1 MGGYIRTKAAV
12 MPGFFNEF
20 KKFAV
25 KGNMID
31 LAIGVVIGS
40 SFNKIVDVLVKQV
53 ITPPLGYLTTG
64 IEMSQLAWVIREPVT
79 NADGE
84 VTNPGVVIGYGLFI
98 ETLIDFLIIALVLF
112 VIVRGINA
120 LRDRADDPEN
130 KTVPTPKDI
139 QLLTD
144 IRDEMR
150 QLNGNAPA
158 SSQPP
163 A

>member
-1 MGGYIRTKAAV
+1 MA
-12 MPGFFNEF
+12 GFFTEF

-31 LAIGVVIGS
+31 LAVGVVIGA

-64 IEMSQLAWVIREPVT
+64 IEMSNLAWVIKEPVT

-84 VTNPGVVIGYGLFI
+84 VVDPGVVIGYGLFL
-98 ETLIDFLIIALVLF
+98 ETLIDFFIIALVLF
-112 VIVRGINA
+112 LIIRGINV
-120 LRDRADDPEN
+120 LREEAEDPKN
-130 KTVPTPKDI
+130 QTVPTPKDI

-150 QLNGNAPA
+150 RMNENPPA
-158 SSQPP
+158 SVTPP

>member
-1 MGGYIRTKAAV
+1 
-12 MPGFFNEF
+12 MPGFFTEF

-31 LAIGVVIGS
+31 LAVGVVIGA

-64 IEMSQLAWVIREPVT
+64 IEMSELAWVIKEPKT
-79 NADGE
+79 GPDGE
-84 VTNPGVVIGYGLFI
+84 VIDPGVVIGYGLFM
-98 ETLIDFLIIALVLF
+98 ETLIDFFIIALVLF
-112 VIVRGINA
+112 VIIRGINS
-120 LRDRADDPEN
+120 LRERAEDPGNAE
-130 KTVPTPKDI
+130 VPTPKDI

-150 QLNGNAPA
+150 RMNEA
-158 SSQPP
+158 PP
-163 A
+163 AATQPQA

>member
-1 MGGYIRTKAAV
+1 MA
-12 MPGFFNEF
+12 GFFTEF

-31 LAIGVVIGS
+31 LAVGVVIGA

-64 IEMSQLAWVIREPVT
+64 IEMSELAWVIREPKT
-79 NADGE
+79 GADGE
-84 VTNPGVVIGYGLFI
+84 VIDPGVVIGYGLFL
-98 ETLIDFLIIALVLF
+98 ETLIDFFIIALVLF
-112 VIVRGINA
+112 VIIRAINS
-120 LRDRADDPEN
+120 LRDRAEDPGNAE
-130 KTVPTPKDI
+130 VPTPKDI

-150 QLNGNAPA
+150 RMNEA
-158 SSQPP
+158 PP
-163 A
+163 AAAQPQA

>member
-1 MGGYIRTKAAV
+1 MA
-12 MPGFFNEF
+12 GFVTEF

-31 LAIGVVIGS
+31 LAVGIVIGAA
-40 SFNKIVDVLVKQV
+40 FNKIVDVLVKQV

-64 IEMSQLAWVIREPVT
+64 VELAELAWVLKEPVLDE
-79 NADGE
+79 AGE
-84 VTNPGVVIGYGLFI
+84 VVDPGVVIGYGLFL
-98 ETLIDFLIIALVLF
+98 EACIDFLIIAFTLF
-112 VIVRGINA
+112 IVIRLINS
-120 LRDRADDPEN
+120 LRDRADDPED

-139 QLLTD
+139 QLLTE

-150 QLNGNAPA
+150 RQNGAPA
-158 SSQPP
+158 SPDSTPPP

>member
-1 MGGYIRTKAAV
+1 MAS
-12 MPGFFNEF
+12 FFTEF

-31 LAIGVVIGS
+31 LAVGVVIGA

-64 IEMSQLAWVIREPVT
+64 IELADLAWVIREPVT
-79 NADGE
+79 DSAGE
-84 VTNPGVVIGYGLFI
+84 VVDPGVVIGYGLFL
-98 ETLIDFLIIALVLF
+98 ETLIDFMIIALVLF
-112 VIVRGINA
+112 LIIRGINI
-120 LRDRADDPEN
+120 LREEAEDPGN

-150 QLNGNAPA
+150 RMNDAPQA